1 METIIYNNDI
11 KETHSI
17 TSQMQRYA
25 TFLKKKN
32 WSIYKDDQNVLYNLK
47 YSNMLEYLDM
57 QFNKE
62 LF

>member
-17 TSQMQRYA
+17 TSQMQSYA